1 MMLFRW
7 RRTITAIVVGWALLV
22 WQGDPLSGET
32 VSESQMVAIAVGAYE
47 DRLYPVAESQILE
60 FLKKF
65 PDSQHRLDMTYL
77 LGKAYFNQAKFR
89 KARETFLSVI
99 NENAVDTVSQTNGL
113 FWLAESCVQLNR
125 WKEAKAYYLEFVG
138 KTSNSPLL
146 EKSLFALGL
155 ISLQEKTLTEAETY
169 FRKGV
174 TAFPKG
180 PYRFQQ
186 QYYRGL
192 IFSQMKNY
200 HRAVQLLRETIS
212 PSSDLPV
219 DLRMDALFQLAENR
233 LKLGQFQLARQHY
246 MEFYKSYPQDPRA
259 PSALY
264 GVGWCQL
271 NTGQTEAALESFQEL
286 TQRFPKSVPNH
297 DALYRIGEI
306 QLERKNYQKAE
317 EALSQFVSQFP
328 QSKMLAPALVNLGW
342 SLLNL
347 GDLDAM
353 TRVAHRLLKLP
364 LGQIEKAL
372 PQLLLAEVHF
382 QKGQCKDA
390 LPYFFNLLNTP
401 SQRENALYK
410 ISRCYFYDGEF
421 KDAITN
427 VEILALEYPDS
438 KNLDECLYLRGQAAG
453 RLGDVEKAIE
463 SFSEILQKGH
473 DDFWTVAAQYE
484 LGKIYYERRD
494 QKRAEDLFTRVV
506 QKAPESETAILASY
520 YLGIIYFKDK
530 NSASAL
536 HHLDL
541 ALASKNEAIKAE
553 CHFRMGEIYLQKK
566 TYQLSLYHFQ
576 TIVDTLADQ
585 KGWLELAFFEIGN
598 LHLAQ
603 GESAEAERALQ
614 KVLEISEDPDLREA
628 SEKVLASIERLQL
641 KP

>member
-7 RRTITAIVVGWALLV
+7 RRTITAIGVGWALLV
-22 WQGDPLSGET
+22 WQGDPSSGEIL
-32 VSESQMVAIAVGAYE
+32 SESQMVAIAVGAYE
-47 DRLYPVAESQILE
+47 DRLYPAAESQILE

-65 PDSQHRLDMTYL
+65 PESQHRLDMTYL

-89 KARETFLSVI
+89 KARETFLSFI
-99 NENAVDTVSQTNGL
+99 NEDAADTVSQTNGL

-125 WKEAKAYYLEFVG
+125 WKEAKAYYMEFVG
-138 KTSNSPLL
+138 KTSDSPLL

-155 ISLQEKTLTEAETY
+155 ISLQEKTLTEAEAY

-200 HRAVQLLRETIS
+200 HRAVQLLRESIS
-212 PSSDLPV
+212 ASSDLPV

-233 LKLGQFQLARQHY
+233 LKLGQFQLAGRHY
-246 MEFYKSYPQDPRA
+246 TEFYKSYPQDPRA

-264 GVGWCQL
+264 GIGWCQL
-271 NTGQTEAALESFQEL
+271 KTGQTEAALESFQEL

-306 QLERKNYQKAE
+306 QLEKKNYQKAE
-317 EALSQFVSQFP
+317 EAFSQFVSQFP
-328 QSKMLAPALVNLGW
+328 ESKMLAPALVNLGW

-364 LGQIEKAL
+364 SGQIEKTL

-382 QKGQCKDA
+382 QKGECKDA

-410 ISRCYFYDGEF
+410 ISRCYFYEGEF

-427 VEILALEYPDS
+427 VEILTLEYPDS
-438 KNLDECLYLRGQAAG
+438 KNLDECLYLRGQAAIP
-453 RLGDVEKAIE
+453 LGDVEKAIE
-463 SFSEILQKGH
+463 SFSEILQKGN

-494 QKRAEDLFTRVV
+494 QKRAEDLFKSVV
-506 QKAPESETAILASY
+506 EKAPESETAILASY

-536 HHLDL
+536 HHLDR
-541 ALASKNEAIKAE
+541 ALASKNGAIKAE

-628 SEKVLASIERLQL
+628 SEKVLASIEKLQL
-641 KP
+641 NP